1 MKRSMGFFIVVLV
14 GLSVLFFS
22 GCKQPGVPVGT
33 VIVNLTGAVDADGDF
48 LYAYIY
54 AEGETDTENDAK
66 ILATVNLLI
75 TSGIAEIVLEES
87 NGSGGSNK
95 NKWTGIGGT
104 TYDIY
109 IYTSNNSNS
118 PEDYAPSKKKVPFPG
133 TVTIDGNKVIT
144 VDYGEMAPY
153 TDPVT

>member
-1 MKRSMGFFIVVLV
+1 M
-14 GLSVLFFS
+14 
-22 GCKQPGVPVGT
+22 
-33 VIVNLTGAVDADGDF
+33 
-48 LYAYIY
+48 
-54 AEGETDTENDAK
+54 
-66 ILATVNLLI
+66 NLLI

-118 PEDYAPSKKKVPFPG
+118 PEDYAPSKKEVPFPG
-133 TVTIDGNKVIT
+133 TVTINGDQVIT
-144 VDYGEMAPY
+144 VDYGEMVPY
-153 TDPVT
+153 TDPET